1 MFAEER
7 KQAILS
13 RLQEKK
19 KVTTQELAVAFDVS
33 EATIRRDIAELDEKK
48 LLLRTHGGAMVLD
61 EEMEPSYYDKVDRYR
76 EEKERIAEIAAAMI
90 RDGDTLVLDG
100 GTTTLALARALKNR
114 TVTILTNA
122 IDIALLY
129 EQDPKVT
136 VILTGGDIRWNTRA
150 LVGPV
155 ADRTLATFRVQYAFI
170 GANGVDDEGI
180 MTANATEA
188 QTKRAMLAIAKKS
201 YCLLDHSKV
210 GRTQFNRICSLGDL
224 DGIIS
229 DREIEEPG
237 YDKLRD
243 KWITGGDPHR

>member
-48 LLLRTHGGAMVLD
+48 LLLRTHGGAIVLD
-61 EEMEPSYYDKVDRYR
+61 EETEPSYYDKVDRYR
-76 EEKERIAEIAAAMI
+76 EEKERIAKTAAEMI

-100 GTTTLALARALKNR
+100 GTTTLALARLLKNR
-114 TVTILTNA
+114 EVTILTNA
-122 IDIALLY
+122 IDIALLF
-129 EQDPKVT
+129 EQDAKVT

-155 ADRTLATFRVQYAFI
+155 ADRTLDTFRVQYAFI
-170 GANGVDDEGI
+170 GANGVDDSGI

-188 QTKRAMLAIAKKS
+188 QTKRAMLRIAKKT

-210 GRTQFNRICSLGDL
+210 GRTQLNRICSLEAL

-229 DREIEEPG
+229 DRAIEDPG
-237 YDKLRD
+237 HERLKE
-243 KWITGGDPHR
+243 KWITGGELHR